1 LGREKRV
8 EKRKVEGVG
17 GKHQKSGRGRKGP
30 HDSKTLRG
38 STFDISIWGCVED
51 ATRLE
56 AD

>member
-1 LGREKRV
+1 VGREKRV

-17 GKHQKSGRGRKGP
+17 GKHQKSGRGRIGP

-38 STFDISIWGCVED
+38 STFDISIWGCIED